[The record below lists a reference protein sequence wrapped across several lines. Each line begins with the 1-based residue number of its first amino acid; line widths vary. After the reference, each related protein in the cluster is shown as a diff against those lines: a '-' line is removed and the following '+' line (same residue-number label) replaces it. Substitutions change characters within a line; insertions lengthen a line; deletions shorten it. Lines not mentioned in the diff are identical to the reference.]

1 MFDIFR
7 TDVSTMNNIINFY
20 SKAKLPRNAFGEAD
34 PEELSSFCWNF
45 LIFRFSL
52 PIGSAEERNSRLLIA
67 QMALDGYY
75 SVLNADGSPSLL
87 ALLGAIG
94 TAERFI
100 VDPRIVARKCQ
111 KKLISNNI
119 LGRTFGGVGIV
130 DVVQAFEN
138 GELKFQEKR
147 AELERSVRGISF

>member
-1 MFDIFR
+1 
-7 TDVSTMNNIINFY
+7 
-20 SKAKLPRNAFGEAD
+20 
-34 PEELSSFCWNF
+34 
-45 LIFRFSL
+45 
-52 PIGSAEERNSRLLIA
+52 
-67 QMALDGYY
+67 MALDGYY